1 MSGAPSMLSD
11 DTQPFSVLSSTPA
24 AAAQAL
30 WFAVQRKPWS
40 SLAVLPAGHGGS
52 ALAAGNAL
60 YDVGLLA
67 SGGPMRLLDARAVTL
82 ATSASF
88 IVNMTSLLTA
98 SERRSS
104 AAQRLVVV
112 LASVLEQPASIP
124 IALAADAVV
133 LTVALGTTTLDD
145 ARQTIGLVGAEHILG
160 CITLS
165 P

>member
-1 MSGAPSMLSD
+1 MSGAPSMLPD
-11 DTQPFSVLSSTPA
+11 DTQPLSVLPSTPA
-24 AAAQAL
+24 ASAQAV
-30 WFAVQRKPWS
+30 WFAVQGKPWS
-40 SLAVLPAGHGGS
+40 SLAVVPAGHGES

-60 YDVGLLA
+60 YDVGVLA
-67 SGGPMRLLDARAVTL
+67 SGGPMKLLDGRSVTL

-98 SERRSS
+98 SGDRRPQ
-104 AAQRLVVV
+104 AQRLVVV

-133 LTVALGTTTLDD
+133 VTVTLGTTSLDD
-145 ARQTIGLVGAEHILG
+145 ARQTLELVGAEHVLG

>member
-11 DTQPFSVLSSTPA
+11 ETQPFSVLSSTPA

-40 SLAVLPAGHGGS
+40 SLAVVPAGHGES
-52 ALAAGNAL
+52 ALAAANAL
-60 YDVGLLA
+60 YDVGVLA
-67 SGGPMRLLDARAVTL
+67 SGGPMRFLDGRTVTL
-82 ATSASF
+82 STSASF

-98 SERRSS
+98 SDRRSP
-104 AAQRLVVV
+104 ATQRLVVV
-112 LASVLEQPASIP
+112 LASVLEQPGSIP

-133 LTVALGTTTLDD
+133 LTVTLGTTSVDD
-145 ARQTIGLVGAEHILG
+145 ARQTMSLVGADHVLG